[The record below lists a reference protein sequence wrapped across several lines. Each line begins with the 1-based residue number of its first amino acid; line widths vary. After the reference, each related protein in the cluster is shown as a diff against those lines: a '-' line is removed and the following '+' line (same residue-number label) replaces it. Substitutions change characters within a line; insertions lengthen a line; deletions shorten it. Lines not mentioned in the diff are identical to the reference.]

1 MKKSRL
7 KNKYPKWP
15 SQENCLAFEKIKNK
29 CNNLLRKTK
38 NVYFEK
44 LSKNGNFATSKIFW
58 NIVKPFVS
66 NKCAISDE
74 IITITADEN

>member
-7 KNKYPKWP
+7 KNKYQKWP

-38 NVYFEK
+38 NVYFENR
-44 LSKNGNFATSKIFW
+44 SKNVNFATSRTFQ
-58 NIVKPFVS
+58 NIVRPVVS
-66 NKCAISDE
+66 NKCVISDE
-74 IITITADEN
+74 IITIAADEN